1 MEGVLRQG
9 VAELAGDL
17 AAKNRAEGAVGVA
30 HLQLHPHGL
39 GLGHV
44 KALFELFHQ
53 HLHVGGLFQA
63 EVVDVLRL
71 EMDVGVLD
79 QRVGEQG
86 AQIQLAG
93 AAAGGF
99 RLDTQQV
106 GAAHQLLD
114 GAHAQFCHI
123 FPQLL
128 GHKAHKVHHVLR
140 LALEPLAQLRVLGA
154 DAHGAGV
161 QVADAHHH
169 AAHGHQRPGAEAELL
184 GAQHGG
190 DLGVGAAGVGGAGL
204 PVRLGV
210 QGADHR
216 VQLSHHHDPGAG
228 RPALQIAPDAG
239 DGQMV
244 PERDPELRKGAAHQL
259 RRPPLLEAQLRVG
272 EDLLADPDDGV
283 LMFIDG
289 LETLRFQRLF
299 RHMKTSLRSILPIA
313 AETHGCISIFYI
325 KCENL
330 QGFVDRR
337 GNMGYDKP
345 VQKVVSLGRRPCA
358 AWS

>member
-1 MEGVLRQG
+1 MRSFSRKVSRWELMASRERAGGVQG
-9 VAELAGDL
+9 VDAVKGPGARVGLPPGEADQLAQK
-17 AAKNRAEGAVGVA
+17 AGAVAADEEAAVPDAGMGVDHHA
-30 HLQLHPHGL
+30 HVDVVQQALPQELLFAAEEADLPLLLQPLPVLQLHVFLRRHGHE
-39 GLGHV
+39 GHV
-44 KALFELFHQ
+44 PVQL
-53 HLHVGGLFQA
+53 V
-63 EVVDVLRL
+63 R
-71 EMDVGVLD
+71 
-79 QRVGEQG
+79 QG
-86 AQIQLAG
+86 CQ
-93 AAAGGF
+93 
-99 RLDTQQV
+99 
-106 GAAHQLLD
+106 
-114 GAHAQFCHI
+114 
-123 FPQLL
+123 
-128 GHKAHKVHHVLR
+128 
-140 LALEPLAQLRVLGA
+140 
-154 DAHGAGV
+154 AHG
-161 QVADAHHH
+161 
-169 AAHGHQRPGAEAELL
+169 

-190 DLGVGAAGVGGAGL
+190 DLGVVAAGVGGACL

-228 RPALQIAPDAG
+228 RTALQIAPDAG

-313 AETHGCISIFYI
+313 AETHGCLSIFYI

-345 VQKVVSLGRRPCA
+345 VQKVVSLRRRPCA